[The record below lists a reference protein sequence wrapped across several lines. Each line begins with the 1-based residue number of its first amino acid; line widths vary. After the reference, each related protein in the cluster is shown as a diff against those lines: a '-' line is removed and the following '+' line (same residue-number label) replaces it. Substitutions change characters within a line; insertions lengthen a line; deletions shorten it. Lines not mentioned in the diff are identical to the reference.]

1 MFLHLFFLIAK
12 KPAGQKPKAP
22 EPRSPERRLTQ
33 EEQQEPSG
41 IDLVNVDY
49 PEDENFEQD
58 LNADE
63 IIEGLNWFAQFQ
75 VQVMKRRR
83 KREGHNNVF
92 IRKLDSEMKQTK
104 VVIYR
109 EFAKK

>member
-1 MFLHLFFLIAK
+1 M
-12 KPAGQKPKAP
+12 
-22 EPRSPERRLTQ
+22 
-33 EEQQEPSG
+33 
-41 IDLVNVDY
+41 DY

-75 VQVMKRRR
+75 VQVMKKRR

-92 IRKLDSEMKQTK
+92 IRKLDSEMNQTK

>member
-1 MFLHLFFLIAK
+1 M
-12 KPAGQKPKAP
+12 
-22 EPRSPERRLTQ
+22 PRSPERRRTH
-33 EEQQEPSG
+33 EDDAQEPSG

-75 VQVMKRRR
+75 V
-83 KREGHNNVF
+83 
-92 IRKLDSEMKQTK
+92 
-104 VVIYR
+104 
-109 EFAKK
+109 

>member
-1 MFLHLFFLIAK
+1 M
-12 KPAGQKPKAP
+12 
-22 EPRSPERRLTQ
+22 PRSPERRRTH
-33 EEQQEPSG
+33 ESAQEPSG
-41 IDLVNVDY
+41 IDLVNVEF

-75 VQVMKRRR
+75 VQVMKKRR

-109 EFAKK
+109 EFNKK